1 MRTLQKK
8 DNKKKESS
16 WEGEEDEVE
25 ATGDR
30 GRTEAEV
37 RRLQRKHRGGCFHCW
52 KQWKWREVMELMNLA
67 VTHRWKRR
75 PLKSPRENETYAISL
90 CYANTSKYSG
100 WWGGTKTGEG
110 WTSRLLRRRARDTR
124 GYAVPLPSHTMLMS
138 WCLLCMLHCFT
149 G

>member
-37 RRLQRKHRGGCFHCW
+37 RRLQKSTEGDISTAGNNGSEGKWWNWWTWQWRIGGSDG
-52 KQWKWREVMELMNLA
+52 R
-67 VTHRWKRR
+67 
-75 PLKSPRENETYAISL
+75 
-90 CYANTSKYSG
+90 
-100 WWGGTKTGEG
+100 
-110 WTSRLLRRRARDTR
+110 
-124 GYAVPLPSHTMLMS
+124 
-138 WCLLCMLHCFT
+138 
-149 G
+149 